1 MCGRGPFFVSGI
13 TPDLFTT
20 TTSETQFDN
29 GAMQQHMTHSIR
41 SIVHA
46 MLWLPVRCILV
57 VCDVRRLLHVVVLVA
72 ALLLLLP

>member
-46 MLWLPVRCILV
+46 MLWLPIRCILV
-57 VCDVRRLLHVVVLVA
+57 VCDV
-72 ALLLLLP
+72 

>member
-1 MCGRGPFFVSGI
+1 MLVRM
-13 TPDLFTT
+13 T

-46 MLWLPVRCILV
+46 MLWLPIRCILV
-57 VCDVRRLLHVVVLVA
+57 VCDV
-72 ALLLLLP
+72 